1 MSNTLSPPQPS
12 IVPLFSGAPPEVTLR
27 PGSKRRRIPCLS
39 ITLLAWS
46 VRLSATINFAASLL
60 RHEPR
65 LIYWLGAW
73 VPFEISEG
81 RRILM
86 LLTSVLLMILASG
99 LERGKRT
106 AWGLTMMALAMAPI
120 LHLGRAVVWPQ
131 ALLNLAL
138 IGFLLFHHRQFV
150 ALSDQRSVRSALIV
164 CPLLLVALLT
174 FGTIRLRALE
184 KQTTGD
190 HTPVGCLQTASE
202 LVLVQ
207 NTDTQ
212 RALTPHA
219 RHLFSDLRVGGAS
232 IGLIALLLT
241 LRPVLLR
248 WKAPLD
254 QRENVRKLIEEFGRD
269 PFDSYA
275 LLEDKSYFFTEDGQ
289 VVIPY
294 VLSSNLAVALADPI
308 GPPVLRPKA
317 IAEFT
322 HYCRGQDWEP
332 VFYEISEN
340 SLPLFKREGFSTFK
354 IGEDARLRADQYRL
368 KGSAFQNLRTACNR
382 AHKLGI
388 RFRWYQAIDG
398 IDELLESQLNELSG
412 RWLEAKKAG
421 EMSFDMGAF
430 SLQEIRERG
439 AGVAVDAGGRPLA
452 FATWRPFAQ
461 GRGKALDLMRAA
473 PEARNVMDF
482 VLVESILHF
491 QRQGITDVSL
501 GNAPLA
507 NVSHDASRAVAEDKV
522 VQFLFE
528 NLNRVY
534 GYKSLFEFKRKY
546 RPEWRGRYVA
556 YRRGV
561 NLPMVGLALVRVH
574 APEGIWKFLVG

>member
-1 MSNTLSPPQPS
+1 
-12 IVPLFSGAPPEVTLR
+12 
-27 PGSKRRRIPCLS
+27 
-39 ITLLAWS
+39 
-46 VRLSATINFAASLL
+46 
-60 RHEPR
+60 
-65 LIYWLGAW
+65 
-73 VPFEISEG
+73 
-81 RRILM
+81 M
-86 LLTSVLLMILASG
+86 LLTSVLLLVLASG

-106 AWGLTMMALAMAPI
+106 AWGLTMAALAMAPI

-138 IGFLLFHHRQFV
+138 IVFLLFHRRHFI

-164 CPLLLVALLT
+164 CPLLLTALLT
-174 FGTIRLRALE
+174 FGTIRLQALE
-184 KQTTGD
+184 SQTSGD
-190 HTPVGCLQTASE
+190 HTFIGRLQTASE

-207 NTDTQ
+207 NAYTQ
-212 RALTPHA
+212 RALTAHA
-219 RHLFSDLRVGGAS
+219 RHLFSDLRVGGVS
-232 IGLIALLLT
+232 VGLLALFLT

-248 WKAPLD
+248 WKAPPN
-254 QRENVRKLIEEFGRD
+254 QRDKVRELIEKFGND

-275 LLEDKSYFFTEDGQ
+275 LLSDKSYFFTGDNQ

-308 GPPVLRPKA
+308 GPQALKSQA
-317 IAEFT
+317 IAEFSDF
-322 HYCRGQDWEP
+322 CRRQDWEP
-332 VFYEISEN
+332 VFYEISEE
-340 SLPLFKREGFSTFK
+340 SRRFYERKGFSTFK
-354 IGEDARLRADQYRL
+354 IGEDARLRADQYQL

-382 AHKLGI
+382 AHKLNI
-388 RFRWYQAIDG
+388 RFRWYNATDG
-398 IDELLESQLNELSG
+398 IDDMLERQLDELSN
-412 RWLEAKKAG
+412 RWLEAKRAE
-421 EMSFDMGAF
+421 EMSFDMGSF
-430 SLQEIRERG
+430 SLDDIRKNG
-439 AGVAVDAGGRPLA
+439 AGVAINSEGKPLA
-452 FATWRPFAQ
+452 FATWRTFAQ

-473 PEARNVMDF
+473 PEARNIMDF

-491 QRQGITDVSL
+491 QRQGITDISL

-507 NVSHDASRAVAEDKV
+507 NVDRDPLRIVAEEKV
-522 VQFLFE
+522 LQFLFE

-546 RPEWRGRYVA
+546 RPRWQGRYVA